1 MSGSGR
7 RTFSSRLLLRLTA
20 TRSKSNVERARVRFA
35 SSLPTP
41 VSSDSAETEAL
52 GALKQIPVP
61 LAGNFLWYRLDHL
74 LAASSGWRL

>member
-1 MSGSGR
+1 
-7 RTFSSRLLLRLTA
+7 
-20 TRSKSNVERARVRFA
+20 
-35 SSLPTP
+35 LPTP

-52 GALKQIPVP
+52 GALKQIPMP